1 MHIRREIDHILDE
14 ISEIIA
20 KNKKSNNKK
29 SNKQKT
35 EDKAMIEHLERT
47 INLKTDDGKRAKGMW
62 TDSPEFLY
70 RK

>member
-14 ISEIIA
+14 INEIIA
-20 KNKKSNNKK
+20 KNKD
-29 SNKQKT
+29 SNKEKS

-62 TDSPEFLY
+62 TDSPEFIY
-70 RK
+70 RN

>member
-1 MHIRREIDHILDE
+1 MHTRREIDHILDE
-14 ISEIIA
+14 INEIIA
-20 KNKKSNNKK
+20 KNKKSN
-29 SNKQKT
+29 KQSS
-35 EDKAMIEHLERT
+35 EDKVMIEHLEQT

>member
-14 ISEIIA
+14 INEIIA
-20 KNKKSNNKK
+20 KNKD
-29 SNKQKT
+29 SNKEKS

-62 TDSPEFLY
+62 TESPEFIY
-70 RK
+70 RN

>member
-14 ISEIIA
+14 MLEIIA
-20 KNKKSNNKK
+20 KNKKSNKK
-29 SNKQKT
+29 NS
-35 EDKAMIEHLERT
+35 EDKEMIEHLERT
-47 INLKTDDGKRAKGMW
+47 INSKTDNGKRAKGMW

>member
-1 MHIRREIDHILDE
+1 MHIRREIDNILDE

-20 KNKKSNNKK
+20 KNKKL
-29 SNKQKT
+29 NKQSS

-70 RK
+70 KK

>member
-14 ISEIIA
+14 INEIIA
-20 KNKKSNNKK
+20 KNKKSN
-29 SNKQKT
+29 KQSS

-70 RK
+70 GK

>member
-20 KNKKSNNKK
+20 KNKKSN
-29 SNKQKT
+29 KQSSD
-35 EDKAMIEHLERT
+35 DKAMIKHLEQT
-47 INLKTDDGKRAKGMW
+47 IDLKTDDGKRAKGMW

-70 RK
+70 KN

>member
-14 ISEIIA
+14 INEIIA
-20 KNKKSNNKK
+20 KNND
-29 SNKQKT
+29 SNKEKS

-62 TDSPEFLY
+62 TDSPEFIY
-70 RK
+70 RN

>member
-14 ISEIIA
+14 INEIIA
-20 KNKKSNNKK
+20 KNKD
-29 SNKQKT
+29 SNKEKS

-62 TDSPEFLY
+62 TYSPEFIY
-70 RK
+70 RN

>member
-14 ISEIIA
+14 INEIIA
-20 KNKKSNNKK
+20 KNKD
-29 SNKQKT
+29 SNKEKS

-62 TDSPEFLY
+62 TDSHEFIY
-70 RK
+70 RN